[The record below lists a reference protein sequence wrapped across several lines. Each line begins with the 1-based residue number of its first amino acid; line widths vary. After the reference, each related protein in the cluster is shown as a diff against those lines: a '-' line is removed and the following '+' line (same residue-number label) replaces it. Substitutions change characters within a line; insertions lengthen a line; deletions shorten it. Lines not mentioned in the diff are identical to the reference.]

1 MTLDPSQ
8 LPDDI
13 AILKAMV
20 IAGGREI
27 EALKLTIAKMRRD
40 KFGASSERGAKLL
53 DQLELQLAEIEEGVA
68 QETATAQIK
77 GSASDRADEQR
88 LKPARRPLPAHL
100 LRERVV
106 HSAPSSCPGCGGAP
120 HLMM

>member
-1 MTLDPSQ
+1 CDRREAAIMLPMLDPSQ

-13 AILKAMV
+13 ATLKAMV

-77 GSASDRADEQR
+77 GPASDRAEEQR
-88 LKPARRPLPAHL
+88 LKPARRA
-100 LRERVV
+100 
-106 HSAPSSCPGCGGAP
+106 
-120 HLMM
+120 